1 MTKIALIGAG
11 SVIFAQNLI
20 GDILS
25 FPELAG
31 CHIALMDIDPV
42 RLNTSR
48 LMAERLSAQLTSTA
62 TITTTLDRR
71 EALRDADY
79 VINAIQVGG
88 YDATLID
95 FHIPTKYGLR
105 QTIADTLGIGGI
117 FRALRT
123 IPVLLDICREMEELC
138 PRAMLLNY
146 TNPMAMLCLAV
157 HRAAPQIAIVGLC
170 HSVQD
175 TSALLAGYLNIPYDE
190 LTYRVAG
197 INHMAWFLELSHHG
211 VDQYPRLHQ

>member
-1 MTKIALIGAG
+1 MGMCACIKVGTGVGRNMTKIALIGAG

-48 LMAERLSAQLTSTA
+48 LMEERLSAQLTSTA

-88 YDATLID
+88 YDATL
-95 FHIPTKYGLR
+95 
-105 QTIADTLGIGGI
+105 
-117 FRALRT
+117 
-123 IPVLLDICREMEELC
+123 
-138 PRAMLLNY
+138 
-146 TNPMAMLCLAV
+146 
-157 HRAAPQIAIVGLC
+157 
-170 HSVQD
+170 
-175 TSALLAGYLNIPYDE
+175 
-190 LTYRVAG
+190 
-197 INHMAWFLELSHHG
+197 
-211 VDQYPRLHQ
+211 